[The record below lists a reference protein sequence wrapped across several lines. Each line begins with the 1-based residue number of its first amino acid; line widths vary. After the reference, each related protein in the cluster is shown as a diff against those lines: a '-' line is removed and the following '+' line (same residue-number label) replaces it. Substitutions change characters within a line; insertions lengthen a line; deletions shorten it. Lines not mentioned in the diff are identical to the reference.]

1 MEDIKEFLK
10 GNVVIKKQTII
21 CRSKA
26 ELSQTS
32 NKLPKTSY
40 MDTRREKVKIYQY
53 EGVYITL

>member
-10 GNVVIKKQTII
+10 GNVVIKKKTMI

-40 MDTRREKVKIYQY
+40 MDTRREKVRIYPF
-53 EGVYITL
+53 EGVYMTL

>member
-10 GNVVIKKQTII
+10 GNVVIKKPMI
-21 CRSKA
+21 CRSKT
-26 ELSQTS
+26 EQSQTS

-53 EGVYITL
+53 EGVYMTL